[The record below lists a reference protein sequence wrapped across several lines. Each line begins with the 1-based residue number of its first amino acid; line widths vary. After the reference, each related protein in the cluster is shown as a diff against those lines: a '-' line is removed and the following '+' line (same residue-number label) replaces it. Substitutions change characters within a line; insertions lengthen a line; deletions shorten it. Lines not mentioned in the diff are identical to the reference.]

1 MDLIHNERIKLL
13 ATFLNSC
20 GVAVLGVGGLSPLI
34 LMISNGGELRRGLI
48 LISVICILTAIG
60 LHYMGS
66 RVLQRMK
73 P

>member
-13 ATFLNSC
+13 ATFLNSS
-20 GVAVLGVGGLSPLI
+20 GVAVLGIGGLSPLI
-34 LMISNGGELRRGLI
+34 LMISNGGELRMGL
-48 LISVICILTAIG
+48 LVISVVCILSATG